1 MSTPAAGLPDEAT
14 ITTPQIPSFSTVKR
28 DVIVI
33 GQTISGLLSALELS
47 KRGHKVTIIGEP
59 TPPTVSVGI
68 NHSERDW
75 PPHAVDTLNAGHL
88 LNDPRQV
95 AYLTQNSGT
104 AIDKMEQYGCSINTN
119 EHGDRVPKQVD
130 GHRAPRTFFSQSNT
144 AQNLFQNL
152 QRECNESSV
161 IVEEDFIPTSLVS
174 NGDRVGGVFGLS
186 QPSHS
191 NRLISSPVVIIAEGD
206 YTGLF
211 SDSGGTGAAL
221 TLSVTEGA
229 FLREMEFV
237 VFDGDTP
244 LYTLGGL
251 AINPE
256 TGEASLRGL
265 FAVGDASGG
274 WHGAGSLPGNRLL
287 VDILSS
293 TLVVD
298 SIHMNQFEGL
308 SKLEMETIVNEHIQG
323 LQQLWKMNGPSSPVD
338 LLNKLRELTNQYLQ
352 MNRSGPTLEEG
363 LDKITTLRE
372 QCVELGLSDSLE
384 DEEISAVLK
393 LQNLLITSEMVFRTA
408 LQRKESR
415 AHHQRI
421 DYEETLSQE
430 DTTYLV
436 GLDSLG
442 GVTITPHPLPE
453 LPKAIKEGF
462 ER

>member
-14 ITTPQIPSFSTVKR
+14 ITAPQIPSFSTVNR

-33 GQTISGLLSALELS
+33 GQTLSGLLSALELS
-47 KRGHKVTIIGEP
+47 KKGHEVTIIGEP

-68 NHSERDW
+68 NHSEEEW
-75 PPHAVDTLNAGHL
+75 VPHAVDTLNAGHL

-95 AYLTQNSGT
+95 AYLTKNSGT

-119 EHGDRVPKQVD
+119 DHGDRVPKQVD
-130 GHRAPRTFFSQSNT
+130 GHRVPRTFFSHSET
-144 AQNLFQNL
+144 AQTLFQNL
-152 QRECNESSV
+152 QAECNESSV
-161 IVEEDFIPTSLVS
+161 SVEEDFIPTSLVS
-174 NGDRVGGVFGLS
+174 DGDRVGGVFGLS
-186 QPSHS
+186 RPSHS
-191 NRLISSPVVIIAEGD
+191 NRLISSPVVIIAEGG

-287 VDILSS
+287 VDIMSS

-308 SKLEMETIVNEHIQG
+308 SKLKTETIVNEHIQG

-363 LDKITTLRE
+363 LDKLTTLRE
-372 QCVELGLSDSLE
+372 QCVELGLSDSLKE
-384 DEEISAVLK
+384 EEISAVLK
-393 LQNLLITSEMVFRTA
+393 LQHLLITAEMVFRTA

-415 AHHQRI
+415 SHHQRI
-421 DYEETLSQE
+421 DYEETLPQE

-436 GLDSLG
+436 GLDSFG

-453 LPKAIKEGF
+453 LPEAIKEGF